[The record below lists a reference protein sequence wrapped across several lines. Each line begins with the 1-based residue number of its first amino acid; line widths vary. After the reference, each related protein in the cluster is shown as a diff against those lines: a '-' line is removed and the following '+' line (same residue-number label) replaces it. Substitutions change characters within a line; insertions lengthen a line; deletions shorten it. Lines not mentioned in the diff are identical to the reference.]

1 MTSNPFSSPA
11 PATGGLDL
19 KSLLGALLIVE
30 PLSVEDGVQ
39 TVHGPATAVRAT
51 VHVVDGPNANEVH
64 EDVLI
69 FPKVLVGQLR
79 TRLNQRVLGR
89 LGQGL
94 ARPGQSAPW
103 ILQEAEAADI
113 AAGTEYLN
121 RQQSGQFA
129 APAAQQQPAQQAP
142 AGAPPF

>member
-1 MTSNPFSSPA
+1 MSNPFASPA
-11 PATGGLDL
+11 PASGGLDL

-30 PLSVEDGVQ
+30 PLSIEEGVQ

-51 VHVVDGPNANEVH
+51 VHVVDGPNANDVH

-79 TRLNQRVLGR
+79 TRINQRVLGR

-113 AAGTEYLN
+113 AAGTDYLN
-121 RQQSGQFA
+121 RRQSSQFA
-129 APAAQQQPAQQAP
+129 APAQQQQAP
-142 AGAPPF
+142 AGTPPF